1 MTEPSQV
8 IRTGKTYFRSQASTT
23 KRARV
28 AASQK
33 TKYVASLYEILLSKI
48 DFPQLN
54 LPDTRMYDFE
64 ENFQDVDSDEAV
76 SKIERLAE
84 YVRDYWGLGNGPID
98 NLQYLLESN
107 GIVVTGFKNEDS
119 SIDAYSQQINV
130 NGEDVYVVVLAIGK
144 KPLERLRFDMAH
156 ELGHLLMHRWSIEDT
171 EGEVSK
177 DEFNAREKQANIFA
191 SAFFAA
197 EKIVWNGCFCLS
209 YCNRLL

>member
-64 ENFQDVDSDEAV
+64 ENFQVC
-76 SKIERLAE
+76 
-84 YVRDYWGLGNGPID
+84 
-98 NLQYLLESN
+98 
-107 GIVVTGFKNEDS
+107 
-119 SIDAYSQQINV
+119 
-130 NGEDVYVVVLAIGK
+130 
-144 KPLERLRFDMAH
+144 RF
-156 ELGHLLMHRWSIEDT
+156 
-171 EGEVSK
+171 
-177 DEFNAREKQANIFA
+177 
-191 SAFFAA
+191 
-197 EKIVWNGCFCLS
+197 
-209 YCNRLL
+209 